1 MKHACRTIT
10 LAFAILA
17 GSAQQFAWAEGVLV
31 GGQPRDNSV
40 VASFDG
46 MVRLWFSGNISER
59 APSLVVVDGAG
70 QRVDN
75 GDARLA
81 IAARS
86 ELTATTRPLQPGS
99 YVVRYRVVTED
110 GLVVSGLYRFAVK
123 A

>member
-1 MKHACRTIT
+1 MKSVYRNGALAIT
-10 LAFAILA
+10 VLA
-17 GSAQQFAWAEGVLV
+17 GSAQQAAWAEGVLV
-31 GGQPRDNSV
+31 GGQPRDNAV

-46 MVRLWFSGNISER
+46 TVRLWFSGNISER
-59 APSLVVVDGAG
+59 APSLVVVDSAG

-75 GDARLA
+75 GDVKLA
-81 IAARS
+81 IAPRS
-86 ELTATTRPLQPGS
+86 ELTATTRPLPPGS